1 MKWNS
6 ETVVAAIVLALL
18 LIIWRS
24 LSALRPFVPLIVLSV
39 RLAPFEAR
47 VALNHLFAVL
57 ALYFR
62 SGLGSSVSASQIL
75 RISVSFEALL
85 LFFFICWVHYGL
97 FGVTLGE
104 SAACVGVAL
113 LEDWWFK
120 VGWR

>member
-6 ETVVAAIVLALL
+6 ETAVAAIVLALL

-85 LFFFICWVHYGL
+85 PFFFICWVHSGL

-120 VGWR
+120 IWWR

>member
-6 ETVVAAIVLALL
+6 ETAVAAIVLALL

-85 LFFFICWVHYGL
+85 LFFFICWVHSGL

-120 VGWR
+120 IWWR